1 MTENQT
7 TAKLIATVNSE
18 ERQFLEAKGTLEMQ
32 NMALQKLARC
42 ENMAKGLQ
50 SGPNSLEMWQN
61 SFEEVKR
68 ETTQILHT
76 IWDV

>member
-7 TAKLIATVNSE
+7 TAKLIATVKSE
-18 ERQFLEAKGTLEMQ
+18 ERYFLETKGTLEMQ
-32 NMALQKLARC
+32 NMALQSLARC

-61 SFEEVKR
+61 SLKR
-68 ETTQILHT
+68 
-76 IWDV
+76 

>member
-7 TAKLIATVNSE
+7 TAKLIATINSE
-18 ERQFLEAKGTLEMQ
+18 KKRFLEAKGTLEMQ

-42 ENMAKGLQ
+42 ENIAKGLQ
-50 SGPNSLEMWQN
+50 TGPNGL
-61 SFEEVKR
+61 FEEVKR

-76 IWDV
+76 IWDSYSVE